1 MRFFFNHTVLGPSYL
16 SYLTQN
22 EARCDPRGRFR
33 GRRMCLQLRL
43 LGLALPVEP
52 LELRAR
58 LLGDVLDEVVD
69 LAAALVGDG
78 LLLAL
83 GQPVDCGESLWMVV
97 H

>member
-1 MRFFFNHTVLGPSYL
+1 MRPPRPFF
-16 SYLTQN
+16 
-22 EARCDPRGRFR
+22 EGRM
-33 GRRMCLQLRL
+33 MCLQLRL

-52 LELRAR
+52 LELLAR

-83 GQPVDCGESLWMVV
+83 GQPVDCGESLWKVV

>member
-1 MRFFFNHTVLGPSYL
+1 MRSFFNHTVLGPSYL

-22 EARCDPRGRFR
+22 EARCDPRGRF
-33 GRRMCLQLRL
+33 GRTEDVLQLRL

-58 LLGDVLDEVVD
+58 LLGDILDEVVD

-83 GQPVDCGESLWMVV
+83 GQPVDGGESLWKVV

>member
-1 MRFFFNHTVLGPSYL
+1 MPRMRPPS
-16 SYLTQN
+16 
-22 EARCDPRGRFR
+22 EAVFE

-52 LELRAR
+52 LELFAR

-69 LAAALVGDG
+69 LAATLVGDG